1 MLRVLSDC
9 LTAADERKVTFLGL
23 LYIMSAAFDCV
34 DHDILL
40 LWLRLRYGLAG
51 DVNNWISSFLTG
63 RTQQV
68 VYNGTMSTIQPVLF
82 GVPQGSVLGPLLYVL
97 YTAELESIV
106 ERQDMKLH
114 QYADDCQIYT
124 SVSAADSPAAV
135 SKLSACVTVLNQ
147 WMSANRLRLNY
158 PAKTQVMWLGSSQQ
172 LTKIQIKDI
181 SIRKTTVRVTETA
194 RDLGVVIDSQL
205 SLASHVSA
213 VSRSCYY
220 QLRQLRSVVNL
231 LSDGASK
238 LLAHAFI

>member
-9 LTAADERKVTFLGL
+9 LTAADERKVTLLGL
-23 LYIMSAAFDCV
+23 LDMSAAFDCV
-34 DHDILL
+34 NHDILL
-40 LWLRLRYGLAG
+40 LW
-51 DVNNWISSFLTG
+51 ISSFPTG

-82 GVPQGSVLGPLLYVL
+82 GLPQGSVLGPLLYVL

-147 WMSANRLRLNY
+147 WMSANRLRLN

-181 SIRKTTVRVTETA
+181 SILKTTVRVTETA

-205 SLASHVSA
+205 SLASQVSA